1 MNLQNMQLVDD
12 PALLLL
18 WVNMDK
24 HSHSHQILVG
34 IHGIGKGSEKNPRLF
49 QSVEFISDRF
59 SMFKIVYV
67 PGMMRDA

>member
-1 MNLQNMQLVDD
+1 MNQLCYCYGFTWINTATVIKFW
-12 PALLLL
+12 LGS
-18 WVNMDK
+18 MG
-24 HSHSHQILVG
+24 LVRAG
-34 IHGIGKGSEKNPRLF
+34 ERKNNPRLF